1 MGNGMNTT
9 SRHRT
14 SNPNALS
21 GLISMELNPF
31 GNLKAIYLCLT
42 KGFNLFST

>member
-14 SNPNALS
+14 SNPNAL
-21 GLISMELNPF
+21 PWR
-31 GNLKAIYLCLT
+31 IYKRLV
-42 KGFNLFST
+42 

>member
-1 MGNGMNTT
+1 MGTDMNTT

-21 GLISMELNPF
+21 GLE
-31 GNLKAIYLCLT
+31 
-42 KGFNLFST
+42 